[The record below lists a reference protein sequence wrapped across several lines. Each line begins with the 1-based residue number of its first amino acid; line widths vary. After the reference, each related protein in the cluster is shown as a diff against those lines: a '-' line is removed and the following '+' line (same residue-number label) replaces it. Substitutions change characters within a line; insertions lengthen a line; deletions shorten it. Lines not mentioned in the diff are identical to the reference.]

1 MCDYWYLCTYQ
12 LAWRSEPEVPNQVR
26 LVSERPDAPEMARYR
41 QSERLG
47 AIHKAAAKLWAKG
60 VPMSSAINIISEAVS
75 GATS

>member
-1 MCDYWYLCTYQ
+1 M
-12 LAWRSEPEVPNQVR
+12 
-26 LVSERPDAPEMARYR
+26 SERPDAPEMARYR